1 MNLWGALFFILS
13 QIGFAG
19 ILRMA
24 GIDKYLSWITSI
36 VIQTLLLYILAMV
49 GLLSFGIRS
58 VVFVGCLF
66 FLLRLI
72 FIVLQ
77 IGKLPFEGIHYFD
90 VWMVVIGLTVLHT
103 LSQSILI
110 HYDNYSH
117 WAIIVKYLLTQ
128 GHLPIAGDSIIS
140 FTSYP
145 PATALWITEFVSWVG
160 FNDGT
165 MLVAQFLLI
174 WASLYALFAVLRDRT
189 RSMNGFFLCF
199 IIAIINVFNIAI
211 RMNNLLVDFVLP
223 VVTAA
228 GFAGIYA
235 ERKHPLWQCSI
246 TALFSAELL
255 LVKNSGT
262 MYVVMLVA
270 YLLYSLATNREGTRW
285 QRWFCSLALSAVTA
299 VIGFLPFFWW
309 NQHVHNTFTTIS
321 KHQISAQAYQQ
332 QLHHEG
338 NAVVIK
344 IGHRFLDQILNW
356 HALSTRGVLLIN
368 AGLLIGWI
376 VITFL
381 MHHKNPLLKT
391 LFAIDVSFLIY
402 YGSVFAMYLVSMPY
416 AEAIQLDGLERYLSS
431 MVILNLLLGAM
442 VLAVVMD
449 QAMFEQRIGR
459 RGVRSFKNV
468 FTKNLYQLT
477 ALVLM
482 IFSTILM
489 FSEINGIE
497 YNNTLGKEQ
506 LPVQLKQIAQPSMTY
521 NHRKILLVDPHT
533 NDVNNYYAGYVGRY
547 YFFSDKVVG
556 QENFMMDPATFKKT
570 VAAYQYVALPEWHR
584 TFTVMLQKTYHQS
597 YKTGLY
603 RVTSRGLRRVQKIT
617 PVKN

>member
-1 MNLWGALFFILS
+1 MGSQLGFECVYRSNWLS
-13 QIGFAG
+13 
-19 ILRMA
+19 
-24 GIDKYLSWITSI
+24 
-36 VIQTLLLYILAMV
+36 TL
-49 GLLSFGIRS
+49 
-58 VVFVGCLF
+58 
-66 FLLRLI
+66 
-72 FIVLQ
+72 
-77 IGKLPFEGIHYFD
+77 
-90 VWMVVIGLTVLHT
+90 
-103 LSQSILI
+103 
-110 HYDNYSH
+110 
-117 WAIIVKYLLTQ
+117 
-128 GHLPIAGDSIIS
+128 
-140 FTSYP
+140 
-145 PATALWITEFVSWVG
+145 
-160 FNDGT
+160 
-165 MLVAQFLLI
+165 
-174 WASLYALFAVLRDRT
+174 
-189 RSMNGFFLCF
+189 
-199 IIAIINVFNIAI
+199 
-211 RMNNLLVDFVLP
+211 
-223 VVTAA
+223 
-228 GFAGIYA
+228 
-235 ERKHPLWQCSI
+235 
-246 TALFSAELL
+246 
-255 LVKNSGT
+255 
-262 MYVVMLVA
+262 
-270 YLLYSLATNREGTRW
+270 
-285 QRWFCSLALSAVTA
+285 
-299 VIGFLPFFWW
+299 FWW

>member
-1 MNLWGALFFILS
+1 MKLWGLLFFTMA
-13 QIGFAG
+13 QIGYTG
-19 ILRMA
+19 ILRML
-24 GIDKYLSWITSI
+24 GINKYLSWITSI
-36 VIQTLLLYILAMV
+36 VIQTLFLYIFAMV
-49 GLLSFGIRS
+49 GLLRLGLTS
-58 VVFVGCLF
+58 VILIGCG
-66 FLLRLI
+66 FLLLRVISII
-72 FIVLQ
+72 FQV
-77 IGKLPFEGIHYFD
+77 GKLPFEGIHYFD
-90 VWMVVIGLTVLHT
+90 VWMVIIGFTVLHT

-128 GHLPIAGDSIIS
+128 GHLPVAGDSIIS

-145 PATALWITEFVSWVG
+145 PATALWITEFVNWVG
-160 FNDGT
+160 FSDGT

-228 GFAGIYA
+228 GFAGIYS
-235 ERKHPLWQCSI
+235 ERHHPLWQCVLA
-246 TALFSAELL
+246 TFFSAELL

-262 MYVVMLVA
+262 MYVVMLIF
-270 YLLYSLATNREGTRW
+270 YLLYSLVVNGNGTRW
-285 QRWFCSLALSAVTA
+285 QRWLHSLSFTTLSAA
-299 VIGFLPFFWW
+299 IGFLPFFWW
-309 NQHVHNTFTTIS
+309 NQHVHSAFKTIS
-321 KHQISAQAYQQ
+321 KHQISTQAYQQ

-338 NAVVIK
+338 NAVIIK
-344 IGHRFLDQILNW
+344 IGHRFLDQVLNW
-356 HALSTRGVLLIN
+356 NALSTRGVLLIN
-368 AGLLIGWI
+368 VSLLIAWI
-376 VITFL
+376 IITFF
-381 MHHKNPLLKT
+381 MHRKNSLFKALL
-391 LFAIDVSFLIY
+391 AIDVSFLVY

-442 VLAVVMD
+442 VLVVSMD
-449 QAMFEQRIGR
+449 RTMFEQRIGR
-459 RGVRSFKNV
+459 RGVRSFKNI

-489 FSEINGIE
+489 FSGTNGIE

-521 NHRKILLVDPHT
+521 NHRKILLVDPHV

-547 YFFSDKVVG
+547 YFFSDRVIG
-556 QENFMMDPATFKKT
+556 QENFMMSPATFKKT
-570 VAAYQYVALPEWHR
+570 IASYQYVVLPEWHR
-584 TFTVMLQKTYHQS
+584 TFTVMLEKTYHQN

-603 RVTSRGLRRVQKIT
+603 RVSPHGLRRVQK
-617 PVKN
+617 VVVN

>member
-1 MNLWGALFFILS
+1 MNLWGALFFVLS

-36 VIQTLLLYILAMV
+36 VVQTLLLYILAMV

-90 VWMVVIGLTVLHT
+90 VWMVVIGLTMLHT

-145 PATALWITEFVSWVG
+145 PATALWITEFISWVG

-270 YLLYSLATNREGTRW
+270 YLLYSLATNREGPRW
-285 QRWFCSLALSAVTA
+285 QRWFRSLALSAFIA
-299 VIGFLPFFWW
+299 VIGFLPFFGGI
-309 NQHVHNTFTTIS
+309 NTFTTPS
-321 KHQISAQAYQQ
+321 RQ
-332 QLHHEG
+332 
-338 NAVVIK
+338 
-344 IGHRFLDQILNW
+344 F
-356 HALSTRGVLLIN
+356 LSTKLVPKRISN
-368 AGLLIGWI
+368 SC
-376 VITFL
+376 ITKA
-381 MHHKNPLLKT
+381 MPLLSR
-391 LFAIDVSFLIY
+391 LAI
-402 YGSVFAMYLVSMPY
+402 A
-416 AEAIQLDGLERYLSS
+416 
-431 MVILNLLLGAM
+431 
-442 VLAVVMD
+442 
-449 QAMFEQRIGR
+449 
-459 RGVRSFKNV
+459 
-468 FTKNLYQLT
+468 
-477 ALVLM
+477 
-482 IFSTILM
+482 FSTK
-489 FSEINGIE
+489 
-497 YNNTLGKEQ
+497 Y
-506 LPVQLKQIAQPSMTY
+506 
-521 NHRKILLVDPHT
+521 
-533 NDVNNYYAGYVGRY
+533 
-547 YFFSDKVVG
+547 
-556 QENFMMDPATFKKT
+556 
-570 VAAYQYVALPEWHR
+570 
-584 TFTVMLQKTYHQS
+584 
-597 YKTGLY
+597 
-603 RVTSRGLRRVQKIT
+603 
-617 PVKN
+617 

>member
-1 MNLWGALFFILS
+1 M
-13 QIGFAG
+13 
-19 ILRMA
+19 
-24 GIDKYLSWITSI
+24 
-36 VIQTLLLYILAMV
+36 
-49 GLLSFGIRS
+49 
-58 VVFVGCLF
+58 
-66 FLLRLI
+66 
-72 FIVLQ
+72 
-77 IGKLPFEGIHYFD
+77 
-90 VWMVVIGLTVLHT
+90 
-103 LSQSILI
+103 
-110 HYDNYSH
+110 
-117 WAIIVKYLLTQ
+117 
-128 GHLPIAGDSIIS
+128 
-140 FTSYP
+140 
-145 PATALWITEFVSWVG
+145 
-160 FNDGT
+160 
-165 MLVAQFLLI
+165 
-174 WASLYALFAVLRDRT
+174 
-189 RSMNGFFLCF
+189 
-199 IIAIINVFNIAI
+199 
-211 RMNNLLVDFVLP
+211 
-223 VVTAA
+223 
-228 GFAGIYA
+228 
-235 ERKHPLWQCSI
+235 
-246 TALFSAELL
+246 
-255 LVKNSGT
+255 
-262 MYVVMLVA
+262 
-270 YLLYSLATNREGTRW
+270 
-285 QRWFCSLALSAVTA
+285 
-299 VIGFLPFFWW
+299 
-309 NQHVHNTFTTIS
+309 
-321 KHQISAQAYQQ
+321 
-332 QLHHEG
+332 
-338 NAVVIK
+338 
-344 IGHRFLDQILNW
+344 
-356 HALSTRGVLLIN
+356 LIN